1 MKKSPLHIPE
11 KNIHWIA
18 LCALGAGLLIFI
30 LTPHSTDAPPVPAP
44 VEPVV
49 SVETIRNGT
58 APIPSAPTEREKAI
72 LANSDGF
79 QYLISFTG
87 DHFEPSTTTIKKGET
102 VRFSN
107 NSPMPLWLTADARQG
122 VSYPS
127 AGGCGVS
134 ALDSCGA
141 IQPQEFWE
149 FTFTESGTW
158 GLINTFES
166 DTTGTVVVQVADE

>member
-1 MKKSPLHIPE
+1 MTFIHE
-11 KNIHWIA
+11 KNVHWIA
-18 LCALGAGLLIFI
+18 LCALAVGVVIF
-30 LTPHSTDAPPVPAP
+30 LVTPQYNNTPQPPAKI
-44 VEPVV
+44 EPTV

-58 APIPSAPTEREKAI
+58 APLPTAPTEREKQI
-72 LANSDGF
+72 LASSTGF

-87 DHFEPSTTTIKKGET
+87 DHFEPATTTIHRGET
-102 VRFSN
+102 VRFTN
-107 NSPMPLWLTADARQG
+107 NSPAPLWLSADARQG
-122 VSYPS
+122 STYPS
-127 AGGCGVS
+127 SGGCGVS

-166 DTTGTVVVQVADE
+166 DTTGTVVVEVADE